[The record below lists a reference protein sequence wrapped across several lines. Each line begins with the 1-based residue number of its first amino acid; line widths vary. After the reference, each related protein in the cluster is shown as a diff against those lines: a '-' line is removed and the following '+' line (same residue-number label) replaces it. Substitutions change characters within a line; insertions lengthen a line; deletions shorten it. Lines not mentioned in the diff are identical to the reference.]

1 MNPEA
6 MLVLASADSETLD
19 HWRAA
24 FGEGAALIEVRSL
37 EVLPQCL
44 SQLLP
49 PLVLFDTRLARIGTA
64 RAIDRLL
71 EIRRDTRLIAVTD
84 QGDDD
89 FELSLFLA
97 GARGICPLDATATVL
112 QQAMAAVV
120 RGELWIRR
128 AMVPKLMDSLS
139 AGDTDATNG
148 ATGRFAILTPRE
160 IEIARL
166 IGQGVNNKRI
176 ARQLA
181 ITERTVKSHLTT
193 IFRKTG
199 ADDRVKL
206 ALLVSRRH

>member
-1 MNPEA
+1 
-6 MLVLASADSETLD
+6 MLVLASSDSETLD
-19 HWRAA
+19 RWRAA

-37 EVLPQCL
+37 ESLPQCL

-49 PLVLFDTRLARIGTA
+49 PLVMFDTRMARIGTA

-71 EIRRDTRLIAVTD
+71 EVRRDTRLIAVTD
-84 QGDDD
+84 QCDDD
-89 FELSLFLA
+89 FELALFLA
-97 GARGICPLDATATVL
+97 GARGICPLGAASATL
-112 QQAMAAVV
+112 QQAVAAVV

-139 AGDTDATNG
+139 AGDSDASTG

-166 IGQGVNNKRI
+166 IGLGANNKRI

-181 ITERTVKSHLTT
+181 ITERTVKAHLTA

-199 ADDRVKL
+199 TDDRVKL